1 MDNPSLTIALA
12 MAVGVLAQ
20 AVARHARLPGIVL
33 LLAVG
38 VLLGPDVVNI
48 VRPNTAGDA
57 LGAFV
62 GFAVAIILFEG
73 GLHMNIKKL
82 RAQALPIR
90 RLVTVGAV
98 ITGLAGAAA
107 AWLCM
112 GWGWK
117 ISLLFGTLV
126 IVTGPTVI
134 TPLLRRLRVKRS
146 VGTILEAE
154 GIFID
159 AVGATIAVVAL
170 EVLLAPA
177 AESWKGIF
185 HIAERLGVGVIVGLA
200 GGILLALLLS
210 RRRLIPEGL
219 ENVLSLGF
227 AVAIFQVSDAISHE
241 SGITAAIVGGM
252 VVGNSKSHAYGEIVE
267 FKEQLVSL
275 LIATLFVLLAADVRL
290 DTVFDL
296 GWAGVFTVLTLMIV
310 VRPITVFLS
319 TFRTGLS
326 LREKLF
332 LSWLAPRGIVA
343 AAVASLFAIELAAV
357 GEPGGDPMR
366 ALVFLVIAMTVTIQ
380 GLTGGVVARLLGLK
394 QKTDHGYVILGANP
408 VARVVAK
415 ALRAG
420 GEPVV
425 LIDSNRD
432 ACEAA
437 RAEGFDV
444 VFGNGLEQRT
454 LDLAMAESRK
464 AALSLTAN
472 ESINFLF
479 ARKIKELY
487 RGSTVYVGLETA
499 TSGVTSEMIET
510 LDARVLFGGERHLQ
524 LWAGSIESDLV
535 AFETWEWEVAQDDVS
550 FASAPIDALLP
561 VALRRGGSLTPIAAS
576 TKLRKGDR
584 LRLVIA
590 ENQRELAHEWLR
602 ANGFVPISGR
612 ITSANKTVEQESA

>member
-20 AVARHARLPGIVL
+20 AAARHLKLPGIVL
-33 LLAVG
+33 LLGVG
-38 VLLGPDVVNI
+38 VLLGPDVADI
-48 VRPNTAGDA
+48 VRPASAGEG

-73 GLHMNIKKL
+73 GMHMNIKRL

-90 RLVTVGAV
+90 RLVTIGAV
-98 ITGLAGAAA
+98 ITGVAAGGVTM
-107 AWLCM
+107 LIM
-112 GWGWK
+112 GWTWK

-159 AVGATIAVVAL
+159 AIGATIAVVAL
-170 EVLLAPA
+170 EVLLAPLD
-177 AESWKGIF
+177 ESYKGFFSIL
-185 HIAERLGVGVIVGLA
+185 ERLGVGVVVGLA
-200 GGILLALLLS
+200 GGVLLALLLS

-252 VVGNSKSHAYGEIVE
+252 VVGNTKSHAYGEIVE
-267 FKEQLVSL
+267 FKEQLVHL

-290 DTVFDL
+290 ETVFDL
-296 GWAGVFTVLTLMIV
+296 GWPGVFTVLALMVV

-319 TFRTGLS
+319 TYKTELH
-326 LREKLF
+326 LKEKLF

-343 AAVASLFAIELAAV
+343 AAVASLFAIQLAAV
-357 GEPGGDPMR
+357 GVPGGERMR

-380 GLTGGVVARLLGLK
+380 GLTGGFVARLLGLK
-394 QKTDHGYVILGANP
+394 QQTDVGFLILGANP
-408 VARVVAK
+408 IARVVAK
-415 ALRAG
+415 ALGAA

-432 ACEAA
+432 ACEAG
-437 RAEGFDV
+437 RAEGFEV
-444 VFGNGLEQRT
+444 VCGNGLEQRT
-454 LDLAMAESRK
+454 LDLAGAGTRK
-464 AALSLTAN
+464 ALIALTGN
-472 ESINFLF
+472 ESINYLF
-479 ARKIKELY
+479 ARKLKELY
-487 RGSTVYVGLETA
+487 KGAIVYVGLETA
-499 TSGVTSEMIET
+499 DSGVTYEMLET
-510 LDARVLFGGERHLQ
+510 LDARVLFGGARHMQ
-524 LWAGSIESDLV
+524 LWAGAIESDHV
-535 AFETWEWEVAQDDVS
+535 AFETWDYEVVQENLDLS
-550 FASAPIDALLP
+550 SAPADALLP
-561 VALRRGGSLTPIAAS
+561 VALRRGARLRPVARSS
-576 TKLRKGDR
+576 KLRAGDR
-584 LRLVIA
+584 MRLLIS
-590 ENQRELAHEWLR
+590 ESQRDAAHEWLR

-612 ITSANKTVEQESA
+612 VIDVSKEAAT